1 MGTDFKTWGTPSNT
15 HNALRD
21 THAVMLLEAG
31 ESLEYV
37 QRRLGHKSYQTTAD
51 IYSDISKKIEQDTLG
66 KYEDHMNDVLK

>member
-1 MGTDFKTWGTPSNT
+1 
-15 HNALRD
+15 
-21 THAVMLLEAG
+21 MLLEAG